1 VGVLHYH
8 DIQGS
13 KLALDAVV
21 SGLFGVSSPL
31 FPDVALRR
39 AEKTKFKK
47 YSEGVRSRPDSRF
60 VPFAVTEVG
69 ALGGHATGFLNEL
82 AKEVVASKGMHV
94 GKLLVSW
101 RRKVSLAVHVA
112 HADNVVRGLS
122 AKVDCG
128 EAASSCVGVPYH
140 ATTFSTHAIT
150 GRKRSRAPSRSAR
163 GAACRLHVLRFLR
176 YCVGV
181 SCLLLYFIC

>member
-21 SGLFGVSSPL
+21 SGLFGVSSPP

-39 AEKTKFKK
+39 AKKTKFKK

-69 ALGGHATGFLNEL
+69 ALGGHATGCLNEL
-82 AKEVVASKGMHV
+82 AKEEVASKGMHV

-112 HADNVVRGLS
+112 HVDNVVRGL
-122 AKVDCG
+122 CG

-150 GRKRSRAPSRSAR
+150 GRKRSRASSR
-163 GAACRLHVLRFLR
+163 GA
-176 YCVGV
+176 
-181 SCLLLYFIC
+181 